1 MWPAKAEIRYVPLGV
16 IGVIAPW
23 NYPVNL
29 ALAPLVAAI
38 AAGNHV
44 FLKPSEHTP
53 RTAAFLKSLLADVFP
68 EDRVAVALG
77 DAALSAQLSAL
88 PFDHLFFTGST
99 AVGRKVMA
107 AAAQNLTPVTL
118 ELGGKSPAII
128 SENVNLK
135 RAARAI
141 ATGKFFNAGQTC
153 IAPDYV
159 LVHHSKRDEFV
170 ALLRAEM
177 EARYSS
183 PSAEK
188 DRTTIINEAQE
199 MRLAGLL
206 ADAGEKSEAIID

>member
-77 DAALSAQLSAL
+77 DAALSAQFRRCLSTISSL
-88 PFDHLFFTGST
+88 PDPPLSG
-99 AVGRKVMA
+99 
-107 AAAQNLTPVTL
+107 
-118 ELGGKSPAII
+118 
-128 SENVNLK
+128 
-135 RAARAI
+135 ARSWPPPHK
-141 ATGKFFNAGQTC
+141 T
-153 IAPDYV
+153 
-159 LVHHSKRDEFV
+159 SR
-170 ALLRAEM
+170 R
-177 EARYSS
+177 
-183 PSAEK
+183 
-188 DRTTIINEAQE
+188 
-199 MRLAGLL
+199 
-206 ADAGEKSEAIID
+206 